1 MPHVLAALVNLDHPG
16 HYLHWG
22 FIQISLANLLV
33 IILMAVT
40 FVLALLLPFPHSNAS
55 TTTTP
60 VTPATKTVDEQV
72 SDRTEP

>member
-22 FIQISLANLLV
+22 FIQISVANLLV
-33 IILMAVT
+33 IIVMAVT
-40 FVLALLLPFPHSNAS
+40 FVLALLLPFPHSSA

-60 VTPATKTVDEQV
+60 VPPPTKAAEEQMPE
-72 SDRTEP
+72 RTES

>member
-22 FIQISLANLLV
+22 FIQISVANLLV
-33 IILMAVT
+33 IIVMAVT
-40 FVLALLLPFPHSNAS
+40 FVLALLLPFPHSSA

-60 VTPATKTVDEQV
+60 VPPPTKAAEEQM
-72 SDRTEP
+72 SERTES

>member
-1 MPHVLAALVNLDHPG
+1 
-16 HYLHWG
+16 
-22 FIQISLANLLV
+22 LANLLV